1 MFLIKQP
8 KSIIK
13 LVLISSSF
21 AVLLIPTTAKH
32 SQAITLVDWDTIGWQ
47 DGVLNQEFSVGTNT
61 INIDFTLGDEA
72 QFINFANGAMTPS
85 VSGTLNGSNPDS
97 DQSLHLQLDANK
109 VGAFAE
115 DPTPYSAMM
124 DVNFSDSFSGIAFNL
139 YDIDI
144 GFNWQ
149 DRVSVIGWGNNGE
162 IAPEFTISNADYV
175 EQVDSYTV
183 DGITSS
189 ANDQDTSNVLVS
201 FNSPISGFQL
211 MFTDGDD
218 IGSEINPFSHGIGIG
233 DISYTEVPNVKDVP
247 EPASTVGLVTL
258 GLLGFSLGRRKV
270 KQSS

>member
-1 MFLIKQP
+1 MFLINQP

-21 AVLLIPTTAKH
+21 AVLLIPATAKH

-47 DGVLNQEFSVGTNT
+47 DGVLNQEFQVGTNT

-72 QFINFANGAMTPS
+72 NFVSFGSAMTPS

-109 VGAFAE
+109 VGAFA
-115 DPTPYSAMM
+115 DDSAPYSAIM
-124 DVNFSDSFSGIAFNL
+124 DVDFSDSFSDISFNL

-162 IAPEFTISNADYV
+162 MAPEFTITNADYV

-183 DGITSS
+183 DGITGS
-189 ANDQDTSNVLVS
+189 ANDQNTSNILVS

-211 MFTDGDD
+211 IFTDGDD
-218 IGSEINPFSHGIGIG
+218 ISSNIDPLSHGIGIG

-247 EPASTVGLVTL
+247 EPASTI
-258 GLLGFSLGRRKV
+258 GLLALGVMGLSSRLKKV
-270 KQSS
+270 KQRS